1 MTLDETRT
9 PARRFL
15 SVLGNPD
22 ADVVKSVAVADIVW
36 TFPGKSRISGEA
48 RGVEGIMERA
58 RVIASYN
65 VKFEIIRSVLGFDGV
80 AMLLHNTGMANGR
93 VLDEQ
98 LAAVFTFRGEK
109 IARLDTYLSDVA
121 MMENF
126 FDAKQ

>member
-1 MTLDETRT
+1 
-9 PARRFL
+9 
-15 SVLGNPD
+15 
-22 ADVVKSVAVADIVW
+22 VKSVAVADIVW
-36 TFPGKSRISGEA
+36 TFAGKSRISGEA
-48 RGVEGIMERA
+48 RGVEGIMKRA